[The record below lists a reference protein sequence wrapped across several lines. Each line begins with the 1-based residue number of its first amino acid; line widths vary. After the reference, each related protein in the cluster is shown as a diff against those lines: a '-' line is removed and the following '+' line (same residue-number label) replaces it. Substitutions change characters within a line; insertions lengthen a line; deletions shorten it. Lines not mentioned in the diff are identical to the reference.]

1 MSVQCLVSGIEGERR
16 ARNEP
21 KEKEKKRCSS
31 PVESFWLV
39 LARFPPK
46 KKRRAEAKPLSPALC
61 MTACCCATGPH
72 TLFTRVSS
80 ASSLFYT
87 FDILRAGGGGDG
99 GCHES
104 LTPPFDCCSPYSV
117 GSAAYEERGEVKQAL
132 KSVSIRGNMLCFSA
146 AVQLLRLGWQFD
158 DYVRNHTHTRTHGDN
173 RELTGGRGSRG
184 RSESSVNK
192 WLFDHKQII
201 VPRRRRAEGCYLR

>member
-1 MSVQCLVSGIEGERR
+1 MWENRKLASWVVFFLLSAMHFNPYAETVLWKVWLLPPKKTKSSGRVENREREKKKNKKKKAATCKKKMSVQCLVSVIEGERR

-87 FDILRAGGGGDG
+87 FDILRAGGGGRWVPREPD
-99 GCHES
+99 
-104 LTPPFDCCSPYSV
+104 
-117 GSAAYEERGEVKQAL
+117 AAVWLLLPVQCWERCVWGERGSKTSF
-132 KSVSIRGNMLCFSA
+132 KISFYS
-146 AVQLLRLGWQFD
+146 W
-158 DYVRNHTHTRTHGDN
+158 
-173 RELTGGRGSRG
+173 
-184 RSESSVNK
+184 
-192 WLFDHKQII
+192 
-201 VPRRRRAEGCYLR
+201 